1 MSNKVWEVFALILSL
16 VLAFKF
22 FGGSVWMMS
31 IIYGVFLLYIRDKKE
46 EWKYEKKYLIARGI
60 STLGLLVLVIG
71 NLKRNDMLTI
81 LGGALVTLTLVPI
94 VILDFH
100 YYYIKPKK

>member
-31 IIYGVFLLYIRDKKE
+31 IIFGVFLLYIRDKKE

-60 STLGLLVLVIG
+60 STVGLLVLIIG
-71 NLKRNDMLTI
+71 NAIRNDLLI
-81 LGGALVTLTLVPI
+81 IIGAALVAC
-94 VILDFH
+94 ILAPLIIIDFH
-100 YYYIKPKK
+100 YYYKKHRS